1 LPPVC
6 PECSHKDREH
16 DRLVDENTDMA
27 GDIEDLERKLG
38 RLLEQNETLQD
49 RNICLSARLRELEGE

>member
-1 LPPVC
+1 
-6 PECSHKDREH
+6 
-16 DRLVDENTDMA
+16 MA